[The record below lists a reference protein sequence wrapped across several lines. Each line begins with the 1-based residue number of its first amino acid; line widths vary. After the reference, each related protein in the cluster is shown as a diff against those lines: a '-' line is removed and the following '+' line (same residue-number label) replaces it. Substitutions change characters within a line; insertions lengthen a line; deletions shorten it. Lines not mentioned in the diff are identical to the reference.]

1 MKIGFCMNKYIQ
13 INRYLSKYICVCI
26 DKDRILYESYPNI
39 LPKKANNYSIGDP
52 ASLYKSLLMFY
63 QASNLP
69 HLASPKEVSSGIHKI
84 LVMSGEMARK
94 FSNCIC
100 LVSPTQQLA
109 SPTEVS
115 SGIHKK
121 LGLSVKPLP
130 PLTLLPPQKCPA
142 GFTKR
147 LGMSGEP
154 LPTPHFASP
163 TEVSSGIHRRL
174 GML

>member
-1 MKIGFCMNKYIQ
+1 MNKYIQ

-69 HLASPKEVSSGIHKI
+69 H
-84 LVMSGEMARK
+84 
-94 FSNCIC
+94 F
-100 LVSPTQQLA
+100 A

-115 SGIHKK
+115 SGIDRR
-121 LGLSVKPLP
+121 LEMSGEP
-130 PLTLLPPQKCPA
+130 PPPNSLLPPRKCPV
-142 GFTKR
+142 GSTKR

-174 GML
+174 GISGEMTRKFSNCICLVSPTQQLASPTEVSSGIHKKIGDVR

>member
-69 HLASPKEVSSGIHKI
+69 H
-84 LVMSGEMARK
+84 
-94 FSNCIC
+94 
-100 LVSPTQQLA
+100 
-109 SPTEVS
+109 
-115 SGIHKK
+115 
-121 LGLSVKPLP
+121 
-130 PLTLLPPQKCPA
+130 
-142 GFTKR
+142 
-147 LGMSGEP
+147 
-154 LPTPHFASP
+154 FASP
-163 TEVSSGIHRRL
+163 TEVSSGIDRRL
-174 GML
+174 EMSGEPPPPNSLLPPRKCPVGSTKDQEFQEKCSLIQLPKESLLSCLYNLAIMLKMIVFLKKSRGR